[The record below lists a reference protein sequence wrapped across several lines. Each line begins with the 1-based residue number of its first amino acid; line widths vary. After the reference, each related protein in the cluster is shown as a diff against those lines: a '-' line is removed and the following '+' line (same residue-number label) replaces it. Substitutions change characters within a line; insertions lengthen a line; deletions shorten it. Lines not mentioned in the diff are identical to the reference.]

1 MKKNIYLTIA
11 CLAAAALGWTSCVDT
26 ENIESELS
34 GLEDRVEKLEQTA
47 SQINGNATAAY
58 KLITEGQIIMAVNAH
73 ADGTVYSLDLSDG
86 TTIEIYITAEG
97 TGITPV
103 IGIDENGGWIYS
115 VDGSEFLPISTSD
128 ESTVTIAVPMM
139 RANEDNVWEL
149 STDGGLSWFEVTDEN
164 GNKVPANSDF
174 TNSLFTSVVYDE
186 IKGSITLG
194 LATGESIS
202 IPVYESLTMTV
213 EGYEEGMQIKSDE
226 ELEFNV
232 TFSED
237 VTDATIKVCPDG
249 WRARITEDGKFIV
262 NSPAAGEAGEYTV
275 EVWLLS
281 EEQYI
286 RKYKFPFCLS
296 DIDPNACDA
305 WNEFITGDENNVLLD
320 FSYAGYMHGEEAPA
334 EVTVTENP
342 DETCTAS
349 NGYKVYNI
357 EDYGADGSDEKT
369 DRQAFIGM
377 LTDALGEPTTNA
389 AGDQMTFPHNN
400 QPRNMVFYFPEGNF
414 ILHTSADNVNGKS
427 QSIIIRGSNIILK
440 GAGRDRTTITMA
452 DANLPS
458 SSAMYS
464 SPDMIQLK
472 HNTGI
477 QYTSVL
483 ATVTSDAPKGSFSVE
498 TGGGNLTAGD
508 WVCLFMQNDSKE
520 AVDEELYPYTAN
532 SSWVISQISNASR
545 GEGGVVVKDI
555 HRIKS
560 VSGNT
565 VTFYEPIMHEVN
577 ADYGWKIV
585 RYQRYENVGVE
596 DITFK
601 GNAKEDFD
609 HHLSWE
615 DDGAFKP
622 ISMTRV
628 VNSWMRRVDFVS
640 VSEACSIIES
650 ANVSVYDCTISGQRG
665 HSAIRSQA
673 SSRVFIGAVLDR
685 AHGRSMDV
693 LGHDVTGSDPDEI
706 TGQYHAV
713 GVSKESMGAVLWRN
727 TWGSDGCFES
737 HATQPRATLLDCC
750 EGSFRRWRQGGD
762 DVQMPNHLD
771 DLIIWN
777 FNNTTPFTELSKWI
791 WWDDSSDWWKILPP
805 VIIGFHGQAVDF
817 DTEPDQLKR
826 LESNGSPVQ
835 PESLYEAQ
843 LQERLGAV
851 PAWLMN
857 LKAVAAQQ

>member
-1 MKKNIYLTIA
+1 MKRKSYLTIA
-11 CLAAAALGWTSCVDT
+11 CLAAALSWTSCVDT

-34 GLEDRVEKLEQTA
+34 GLEDRVAALEKTA
-47 SQINGNATAAY
+47 SQINGNAISAY

-73 ADGTVYSLDLSDG
+73 KDGTVYRLDLSDG
-86 TTIEIYITAEG
+86 STIDIYITAEG

-103 IGIDENGGWIYS
+103 IGIDEDGGWVYS
-115 VDGSEFLPISTSD
+115 TDGTEFLPISDSD
-128 ESTVTIAVPMM
+128 ESTDTKAIPML

-149 STDGGLSWFEVTDEN
+149 STDGGASWFEVTDKN
-164 GNKVPANSDF
+164 GNRMPANAGF
-174 TNSLFTSVVYDE
+174 TNSLFTSVTYNEADSSV
-186 IKGSITLG
+186 SLV
-194 LATGESIS
+194 LATGETIK
-202 IPVYESLTMTV
+202 IPVYESLTMNV
-213 EGYEEGMQIKSDE
+213 ENYTEGMDIKFDS
-226 ELEFNV
+226 ELEFDV
-232 TFSED
+232 TFSDD
-237 VTDATIKVCPDG
+237 VIDATVKVCPDG
-249 WRARITEDGKFIV
+249 WRVRITEEGKFII
-262 NSPAAGEAGEYTV
+262 NSPATGEAGEYTV
-275 EVWLLS
+275 EIWLLS
-281 EEQYI
+281 EEEYK
-286 RKYKFPFCLS
+286 RTYKYPFRLGNV
-296 DIDPNACDA
+296 DPDACDA
-305 WNEFITGDENNVLLD
+305 WNEYMTGDENNVLLD

-342 DETCTAS
+342 DGTCTAS

-357 EDYGADGSDEKT
+357 ESYGADGTDDQT
-369 DRQAFIGM
+369 DREAFIAM
-377 LTDALGEPTTNA
+377 LTDALGEPTINK
-389 AGDQMTFPHNN
+389 DQMTFPHSN
-400 QPRNMVFYFPEGNF
+400 QPRNIVFYFPEGNF
-414 ILHTSADNVNGKS
+414 ILHTAADDVNGIS
-427 QSIIIRGSNIILK
+427 QSVIIRGSNIILK
-440 GAGRDRTTITMA
+440 GAGRDKTTLTMA
-452 DANLPS
+452 DPNQPS
-458 SSAMYS
+458 QGPSVMYS

-477 QYTSVL
+477 QYTTVL
-483 ATVTSDAPKGSFSVE
+483 ATVTSDAHKGSFSVE

-520 AVDEELYPYTAN
+520 AVDEELYPYTAK
-532 SSWVISQISNASR
+532 SSWAISQISNADR
-545 GEGGVVVKDI
+545 GVGGVVVKDI

-565 VTFYEPIMHEVN
+565 VTFHEPIMHEID
-577 ADYGWKIV
+577 ADWGWKIV
-585 RYQRYENVGVE
+585 GYQHYENLGVE

-609 HHLSWE
+609 HHFSWE

-640 VSEACSIIES
+640 VSEASSIIES

-673 SSRVFIGAVLDR
+673 SSRVFIGAVLDK
-685 AHGRSMDV
+685 AHGKSMDV

-777 FNNTTPFTELSKWI
+777 FNNTTPFTELPKWI

-805 VIIGFHGQAVDF
+805 VVIGFHGEQVDF
-817 DTEPDQLKR
+817 ETASTQIKR
-826 LESNGSPVQ
+826 LESNGTPVQ

-843 LQERLGAV
+843 LEDRLGAV
-851 PAWLMN
+851 PAWLRD
-857 LKAVAAQQ
+857 LKAVAAIQ